1 MMQDPLVLAS
11 GASASLFV
19 LTFLFGRHVHPLQGI
34 IKDRRTIISFGAG
47 ISTGYLFVRM
57 MPELAEAEE
66 TLSAFGAWTGML
78 AYVAALVGFL
88 LIYGLEHFPRSERRS
103 ASHAADA
110 KGGGGRGEPEEKA
123 DHRAYGIGLYVLLLT
138 YVLVREPGTTV
149 MGTLQYAVAISF
161 HFLAVDH
168 SLQDEM
174 GAAYDRL
181 GRFVLAGLCVLGWGL
196 AWLIEVP
203 DAVVALLLA
212 FVSGAVIMNSA
223 VMELPEEKDGR
234 FLPFA
239 VGSVGF
245 GLVLMS
251 V

>member
-11 GASASLFV
+11 GASAALFA
-19 LTFLFGRHVHPLQGI
+19 LTFLFGGHAHPLQSI
-34 IKDRRTIISFGAG
+34 IRDRRTLISFGAG

-78 AYVAALVGFL
+78 G
-88 LIYGLEHFPRSERRS
+88 
-103 ASHAADA
+103 D
-110 KGGGGRGEPEEKA
+110 GRGKPEKKA
-123 DHRAYGIGLYVLLLT
+123 GHRAFGIGIYVLLLT
-138 YVLVREPGTTV
+138 YVLVREPGTSV
-149 MGTLQYAVAISF
+149 LGTLQYAVAIAF

-174 GAAYDRL
+174 GASYDHR
-181 GRFVLAGLCVLGWGL
+181 GRFVLAGLCLLGWGL
-196 AWLIEVP
+196 AWLVKVP
-203 DAVVALLLA
+203 DAAVALLLA

-223 VMELPEEKDGR
+223 VMELPEERDGR

>member
-1 MMQDPLVLAS
+1 MQDPLVLAS
-11 GASASLFV
+11 GASAALFA

-47 ISTGYLFVRM
+47 ISTAYLFVRM
-57 MPELAEAEE
+57 MPELAEAKE
-66 TLSAFGAWTGML
+66 TLSALGAWTGML
-78 AYVAALVGFL
+78 AYLAALVGFL
-88 LIYGLEHFPRSERRS
+88 LVYGLDHFHRSQRQPANR
-103 ASHAADA
+103 AGIAA
-110 KGGGGRGEPEEKA
+110 GGDGRGEPE
-123 DHRAYGIGLYVLLLT
+123 DRSDRRAYGIGLYVLLLT
-138 YVLVREPGTTV
+138 YVLVREPGTSV
-149 MGTLQYAVAISF
+149 MGTLQYSVAISF

-174 GAAYDRL
+174 GASYDRR
-181 GRFVLAGLCVLGWGL
+181 GRFVLAAMCVLGWGL
-196 AWLIEVP
+196 AWLIHVP
-203 DAVVALLLA
+203 DAAVALLLA

-234 FLPFA
+234 FLPF
-239 VGSVGF
+239 VFGSVGF

>member
-11 GASASLFV
+11 GASAALFA
-19 LTFLFGRHVHPLQGI
+19 LTFLFGGHAHPLQSI
-34 IKDRRTIISFGAG
+34 IRDRRTLISFGAG

-78 AYVAALVGFL
+78 AYLAALIGFL
-88 LIYGLEHFPRSERRS
+88 LVYGLDHFHRSQRRS
-103 ASHAADA
+103 ASRAATA
-110 KGGGGRGEPEEKA
+110 AGGDGRGKPEKKA
-123 DHRAYGIGLYVLLLT
+123 GHRAFGIGIYVLLLT
-138 YVLVREPGTTV
+138 YVLVREPGTSV
-149 MGTLQYAVAISF
+149 LGTLQYAVAIAF

-174 GAAYDRL
+174 GASYDHR
-181 GRFVLAGLCVLGWGL
+181 GRFVLAGLCLLGWGL
-196 AWLIEVP
+196 AWLVKVP
-203 DAVVALLLA
+203 DAAVALLLA

-223 VMELPEEKDGR
+223 VMELPEERDGR